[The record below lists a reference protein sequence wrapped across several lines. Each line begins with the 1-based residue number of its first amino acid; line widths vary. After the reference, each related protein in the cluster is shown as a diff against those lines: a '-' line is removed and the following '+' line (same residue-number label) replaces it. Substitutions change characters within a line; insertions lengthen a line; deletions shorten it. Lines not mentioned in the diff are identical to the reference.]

1 MRTATIITRDDGNL
15 LELHVFKDKETQ
27 FSRYAVKTW
36 QRSYVARVLR
46 RGKEVT
52 GIYWEE
58 DDIG

>member
-1 MRTATIITRDDGNL
+1 MRTTTIITRDNGDL
-15 LELHVFKDKETQ
+15 LELHVFKDKKTQ

-46 RGKEVT
+46 RCEEVT